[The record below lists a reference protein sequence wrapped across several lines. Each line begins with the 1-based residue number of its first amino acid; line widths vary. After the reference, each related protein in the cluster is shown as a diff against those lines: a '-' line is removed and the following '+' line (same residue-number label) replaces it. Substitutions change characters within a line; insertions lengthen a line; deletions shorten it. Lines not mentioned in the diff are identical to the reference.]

1 MQIADFFY
9 AYLTIY
15 LNSSL
20 YSFSL
25 IIAFIGNK
33 MMKHTFR
40 FPLVCDKK
48 WENFA
53 IILSLLNVFYRKCL
67 AL

>member
-1 MQIADFFY
+1 MQNINFFY
-9 AYLTIY
+9 AYLTVY

-33 MMKHTFR
+33 MMKHTF
-40 FPLVCDKK
+40 
-48 WENFA
+48 
-53 IILSLLNVFYRKCL
+53 
-67 AL
+67 

>member
-20 YSFSL
+20 YPFSL
-25 IIAFIGNK
+25 IIVFIGNK
-33 MMKHTFR
+33 MMKHTF
-40 FPLVCDKK
+40 
-48 WENFA
+48 
-53 IILSLLNVFYRKCL
+53 
-67 AL
+67 